1 MVIFHS
7 YVSLPEGMGTNPV
20 SIFPKSLEL
29 SNGHPGHPP
38 WKSQHQH
45 FWRGIEPSGLMI
57 PHMSNCSNQIP
68 IVFIWLVVDLPLWK
82 IWVREWEGSSHIL
95 WKIKNVSNHQPV
107 MLYPDLF
114 NILLG
119 NYPIYSTKYFS
130 FIWPIITP
138 QDHHGQHPRQP
149 FTDTAVVGT
158 GGPNTFDLAR
168 RDLMVTMKWISST
181 EDLINVETAVQFTN
195 KYNGLQ

>member
-1 MVIFHS
+1 
-7 YVSLPEGMGTNPV
+7 
-20 SIFPKSLEL
+20 
-29 SNGHPGHPP
+29 
-38 WKSQHQH
+38 
-45 FWRGIEPSGLMI
+45 
-57 PHMSNCSNQIP
+57 
-68 IVFIWLVVDLPLWK
+68 
-82 IWVREWEGSSHIL
+82 
-95 WKIKNVSNHQPV
+95 

-119 NYPIYSTKYFS
+119 NYPIYSTTYSS

-181 EDLINVETAVQFTN
+181 EDLIDVETAVQFTN
-195 KYNGLQ
+195 KYNGL